1 MFICL
6 SVPEDL
12 ANRRTDVVLLH
23 SVGSHISWRGLQ
35 LCWVRYQHPTK
46 RNRILAFQRPPWGV
60 AASIYK
66 DILKKHY
73 DCLCV
78 CTEPICLSLNSKSY
92 MSFENFN
99 LLRSPFCKLSLNAF
113 SDAAASKLMSI
124 SYKLLKKGADSPVRH
139 SVLG

>member
-23 SVGSHISWRGLQ
+23 SVASHRSWGGLQ
-35 LCWVRYQHPTK
+35 LFCGRGRAPYQEKSHS
-46 RNRILAFQRPPWGV
+46 RGLYMGA
-60 AASIYK
+60 AASTYK
-66 DILKKHY
+66 VILKKHF
-73 DCLCV
+73 DCFCV

-113 SDAAASKLMSI
+113 SDVAASKLMSI

-139 SVLG
+139 SLLG

>member
-1 MFICL
+1 M
-6 SVPEDL
+6 
-12 ANRRTDVVLLH
+12 
-23 SVGSHISWRGLQ
+23 
-35 LCWVRYQHPTK
+35 
-46 RNRILAFQRPPWGV
+46 GV
-60 AASIYK
+60 AASTYK

-99 LLRSPFCKLSLNAF
+99 PLRTPFCKLSLNAF
-113 SDAAASKLMSI
+113 SGVAASKLMPI